1 MRTIKCRAWDD
12 FKKEMIHEF
21 SAYDCHA
28 DQGELR
34 ISNQDNFGDYYEL
47 KLMQFTGL
55 TDKNGVEI
63 YEGDICRTHYWE
75 PREDGSTILSDKY
88 KKYKNVIIEY
98 KPKYLFCG
106 YTIHDWYEIIGNIHE
121 HKHLLDDFVITD

>member
-1 MRTIKCRAWDD
+1 
-12 FKKEMIHEF
+12 MIHEF

-34 ISNQDNFGDYYEL
+34 ISDQDNFGDYYEL

-63 YEGDICRTHYWE
+63 YEGDVVCWKHLDSYGMVYYNEDEVHYFAK
-75 PREDGSTILSDKY
+75 PIRSEDATES
-88 KKYKNVIIEY
+88 
-98 KPKYLFCG
+98 YLDSN
-106 YTIHDWYEIIGNIHE
+106 YMEVIGNIHE
-121 HKHLLDDFVITD
+121 NPELIKLK